1 MALQVR
7 PEPAFTRA
15 DPDERRASL
24 IAACGRVLARE
35 GVGGTSVRAIAVEA
49 GVSPGLVGHYF
60 AGIDALIAETYADV
74 GQRVDAALDAAV
86 AAAGADPQARLAAYV
101 TASFAPPIADPALL
115 ATWIAFWSLV
125 RSRPEIAAQHAGQY
139 GSYRTRL
146 EALLEAC
153 GVGPSE
159 RHETAIA
166 ITALV
171 DGLWLELCLSPGVLS
186 RAAAA
191 RIARAALARLV

>member
-1 MALQVR
+1 VSSQ
-7 PEPAFTRA
+7 PAFTRA
-15 DPDERRASL
+15 DPDARRASL

-35 GVGGTSVRAIAVEA
+35 GAGGASVRAIAVEA

-60 AGIDALIAETYADV
+60 AGIDSLIAETYAAV
-74 GQRVDAALDAAV
+74 GQRVDAAMDAALAV
-86 AAAGADPQARLAAYV
+86 AGTDPQAQLAAYV
-101 TASFAPPIADPALL
+101 TASLTPPIADPDLL

-139 GSYRTRL
+139 GDYRARL
-146 EALLEAC
+146 EGLLAAC
-153 GVGPSE
+153 GVGPDTL
-159 RHETAIA
+159 HETAIA

-171 DGLWLELCLSPGVLS
+171 DGLWLELCLSPEVLS
-186 RAAAA
+186 RDAAA